1 MTQDVA
7 TTPLNLFGQA
17 DDTYLGSNE
26 DDITEEVP
34 EDKTPDDQDDENRT
48 SAGDDL
54 ENQFHPD
61 DGSED
66 IAGDGLPAG
75 ANEFVKA
82 AGHEP
87 NFEKLPEDKST
98 NKVNFDADALARLN
112 LLLDDCESV
121 LQQQRQINSD
131 TKKLIEALYDNNQK
145 FNGNLDVMHVVV
157 KNHIDTYFK
166 DYFDNVV
173 KNFNAMKKA
182 SFVWYKNMDNEK
194 SKAAKTIYSS
204 AKLVPYATAL
214 LFACLVAIIIK
225 R

>member
-1 MTQDVA
+1 MTQELA
-7 TTPLNLFGQA
+7 NAPLNLFGQA
-17 DDTYLGSNE
+17 DDSYLGANE

-34 EDKTPDDQDDENRT
+34 EDKTPDDQDNEGRT
-48 SAGDDL
+48 SSEDDP
-54 ENQFHPD
+54 ENQFPPD

-66 IAGDGLPAG
+66 VAGDGVPAG
-75 ANEFVKA
+75 ANEFAKD
-82 AGHEP
+82 AGYER
-87 NFEKLPEDKST
+87 NFKKLPEDKST
-98 NKVNFDADALARLN
+98 NKVNFDADALARFN
-112 LLLDDCESV
+112 LLLDDCQSV

-204 AKLVPYATAL
+204 AKLIPYATAL